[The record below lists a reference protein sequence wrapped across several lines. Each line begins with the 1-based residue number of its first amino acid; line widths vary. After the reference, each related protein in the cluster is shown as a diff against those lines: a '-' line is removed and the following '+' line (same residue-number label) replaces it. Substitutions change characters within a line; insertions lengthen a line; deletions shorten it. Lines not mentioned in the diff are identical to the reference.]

1 VSRIVF
7 SNLSKRIV
15 TSLLGA
21 AAMVTC
27 IAWSQWTYLVLFSGI
42 CFFSLREFY
51 LLSVRDGYLVQ
62 RVIGMAS
69 GLAVFLLSFF
79 VSAKIIDHRYYYLLF
94 PLASLIFLLKLY
106 AKTEAKPFTNIA
118 YTYLGII
125 YIAVPFALLN
135 IAAFEGGYYN
145 PQVILGC
152 LFILWAA
159 DIGAYFAGSIF
170 GKNKLFE
177 RISPKKSWEGV
188 IGGVLLSASVGVV
201 LSCRFDTLEA
211 WKWMSIVVIMV
222 VCGVYGDLVESLMK
236 RSMEIKDSGNALPGH
251 GGFLDRFDG
260 LFISAPFIVA
270 FLEIFHK

>member
-1 VSRIVF
+1 
-7 SNLSKRIV
+7 
-15 TSLLGA
+15 
-21 AAMVTC
+21 MVTC

-125 YIAVPFALLN
+125 Y
-135 IAAFEGGYYN
+135 
-145 PQVILGC
+145 
-152 LFILWAA
+152 
-159 DIGAYFAGSIF
+159 
-170 GKNKLFE
+170 
-177 RISPKKSWEGV
+177 
-188 IGGVLLSASVGVV
+188 
-201 LSCRFDTLEA
+201 
-211 WKWMSIVVIMV
+211 
-222 VCGVYGDLVESLMK
+222 
-236 RSMEIKDSGNALPGH
+236 
-251 GGFLDRFDG
+251 
-260 LFISAPFIVA
+260 
-270 FLEIFHK
+270 